1 MNTLNRTQLLALIA
15 ALGVAACSD
24 GAVDGSDAAAAS
36 KESPVVKEQVADNN
50 KIRPEYDGTVS
61 KPGAPFTISYRI
73 IGTPIV
79 GSPVAIDLRIESTL
93 GPRPVTVNYRITD
106 DSAMMLHEAQPAEIR
121 LEPAANENFLLQ
133 RVTVIPQRE
142 GRLYLN
148 VGASVE
154 TEDGVSST
162 AMAVPIQVGAGG
174 REVEEQGEVALDE
187 NGEAVRI
194 LTPD

>member
-1 MNTLNRTQLLALIA
+1 MNMLKKAQFLLLAAI
-15 ALGVAACSD
+15 LGTAACGGKAVDSVPEPAAEKDAVVATQQSD
-24 GAVDGSDAAAAS
+24 GEKIQPQYDGS
-36 KESPVVKEQVADNN
+36 
-50 KIRPEYDGTVS
+50 VS
-61 KPGAPFTISYRI
+61 KPGAPFTMSYRI

-93 GPRPVTVNYRITD
+93 GPQPVTVSYRISD
-106 DSAMMLHEAQPAEIR
+106 VSAMVLHEAQPAEIR
-121 LEPAANENFLLQ
+121 LEPAANEDFVLQ

-148 VGASVE
+148 VDASIE
-154 TEDGVSST
+154 TDDGVSST

-174 REVEEQGEVALDE
+174 RELQEQGEVGVDE

>member
-1 MNTLNRTQLLALIA
+1 VAGKQA
-15 ALGVAACSD
+15 AD
-24 GAVDGSDAAAAS
+24 H
-36 KESPVVKEQVADNN
+36 
-50 KIRPEYDGTVS
+50 KIQPQYDGTVS
-61 KPGAPFTISYRI
+61 KPGAPFTMSYKI

-93 GPRPVTVNYRITD
+93 GPQPVTLNYRITD
-106 DSAMMLHEAQPAEIR
+106 DSAMMLHQAQPAEIR
-121 LEPAANENFLLQ
+121 LEPAANESFLLQ

-148 VGASVE
+148 VGASIE

-162 AMAVPIQVGAGG
+162 VMAVPIQVGTGA